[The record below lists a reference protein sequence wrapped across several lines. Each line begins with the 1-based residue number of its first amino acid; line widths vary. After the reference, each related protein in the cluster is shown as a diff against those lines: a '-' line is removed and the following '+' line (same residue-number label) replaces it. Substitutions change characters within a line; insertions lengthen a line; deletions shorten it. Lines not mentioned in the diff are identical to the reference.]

1 MGAVKNHFHDVICA
15 QPEPDA
21 WDYAETYRGYQ
32 ISPSLVSYMPASD
45 WCFAHED
52 YDGAPDGNDTRCG
65 YAASP
70 EACREEI
77 DMLED
82 E

>member
-1 MGAVKNHFHDVICA
+1 MSA
-15 QPEPDA
+15 QITAMLEA
-21 WDYAETYRGYQ
+21 CETTYRGYR
-32 ISPSLVSYMPASD
+32 ISPSLVSYMPSSD

-52 YDGAPDGNDTRCG
+52 YDGAPDGGDNRCG

-70 EACREEI
+70 EACRAEI

-82 E
+82 DQ